1 VTALFSAAVAASG
14 FGANAL
20 AEIARAVLYHLRDQ
34 LSYGHSRATPS
45 LSRPTV
51 NNELQGV
58 RLTRSIPV
66 AFASRNNEGS
76 YDACGTHELCLAAPA
91 ILPQRVPPPIFK
103 SRI

>member
-1 VTALFSAAVAASG
+1 MEFSVHTAAS
-14 FGANAL
+14 L
-20 AEIARAVLYHLRDQ
+20 ARSRDQ
-34 LSYGHSRATPS
+34 EANWTEPAQHGARRLAAS
-45 LSRPTV
+45 LLRPTV
-51 NNELQGV
+51 NNELRGAL

-91 ILPQRVPPPIFK
+91 ILPQRVPAHIFK